1 MKTYVVQS
9 GFETNFYPPLTK
21 EQLSSLYEENVFT
34 PVRVQA
40 EKLGKELVIK
50 EELDIVGRVIIE
62 ASEGAAK
69 TLRQLGLKLQLKKAR

>member
-21 EQLSSLYEENVFT
+21 DQLSALYEENVFR
-34 PVRVQA
+34 PVRAQA

-50 EELDIVGRVIIE
+50 EELNIVGRIIIE
-62 ASEGAAK
+62 ASEDAAK
-69 TLRQLGLKLQLKKAR
+69 ILRQLGFKLQLKKAR